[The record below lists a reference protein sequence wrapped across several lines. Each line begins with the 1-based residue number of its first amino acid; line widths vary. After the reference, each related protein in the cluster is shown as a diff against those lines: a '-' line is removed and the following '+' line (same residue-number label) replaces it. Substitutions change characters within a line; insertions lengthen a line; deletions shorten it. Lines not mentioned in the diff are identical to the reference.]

1 LKPVFADPTARWVP
15 FATAGVIVA
24 ATWGGIV
31 WNEMAF
37 GFATQMAIGLAIA
50 LLIGI
55 LLQGRL
61 YWRGEIAE
69 LRSDGTSFEASTST
83 WVGRGRLMTFR
94 PHETSGWVARP
105 KTGST
110 TELSSVAFETKGQ
123 KLEMS
128 FLNPQLIDLAVL
140 SQAQPIFFAQ
150 LKRDYPTL
158 TSLP

>member
-1 LKPVFADPTARWVP
+1 LKPVFADPTAAWVP
-15 FATAGVIVA
+15 FATAGAIVA
-24 ATWGGIV
+24 VTWGSIV
-31 WNEMAF
+31 WNDLSF
-37 GFATQMAIGLAIA
+37 GFATQMAGGLG
-50 LLIGI
+50 LLLLVGI

-69 LRSDGTSFEASTST
+69 LRSDGSSFAASTST
-83 WVGRGRLMTFR
+83 WVGRGRTVAFQ
-94 PHETSGWVARP
+94 PHETSGWVARA

-128 FLNPQLIDLAVL
+128 FLNPQLIDLAGL

-158 TSLP
+158 KSLP